1 MISVAILVTELELFS
16 LNLDQLDLVSGTET
30 DIRALAGIDVSDDCL
45 DERAQIAW
53 CAMVHFQYDGR
64 IAVVFDRH
72 SSAKIVGG
80 GHRKC

>member
-1 MISVAILVTELELFS
+1 MISVAIFVTELELFS
-16 LNLDQLDLVSGTET
+16 LDLDQLHLVGRTEAN
-30 DIRALAGIDVSDDCL
+30 ICALAGIDVSDDRL
-45 DERAQIAW
+45 DECAQIAW

-80 GHRKC
+80 THRKC